1 MPTYEYR
8 CVAGHAFEVFQ
19 RMSDDP
25 VDVCP
30 ECGKDVE
37 RLLSGGAGLIF
48 KGDGFYITETR
59 SEDYKKK
66 QSAESAANAKSADS
80 GPADTPKSS
89 TDSSRSSTDS
99 SSSATPSTKKA
110 PESAKPGK
118 D

>member
-89 TDSSRSSTDS
+89 TDSS
-99 SSSATPSTKKA
+99 SSATPSTKKA

>member
-19 RMSDDP
+19 RMSDAP
-25 VDVCP
+25 VGTCP

-59 SEDYKKK
+59 SEDYMKK
-66 QSAESAANAKSADS
+66 QSAESAASAKETASEQTGSAKS
-80 GPADTPKSS
+80 SS
-89 TDSSRSSTDS
+89 DS
-99 SSSATPSTKKA
+99 SSTGTSSTPKASESTK
-110 PESAKPGK
+110 PDK

>member
-25 VDVCP
+25 VDACP

-48 KGDGFYITETR
+48 KGQGFYITETR

-66 QSAESAANAKSADS
+66 QSAESAANAKSTDS
-80 GPADTPKSS
+80 GAADTTK
-89 TDSSRSSTDS
+89 SSTDS
-99 SSSATPSTKKA
+99 SSSGTPSTKKA